1 MTKLST
7 ETFIEQ
13 TQNGNIKSAKA
24 RVYRQLK
31 ILGPCTLDFL
41 RVSIGMSH
49 QTLTARLSELMDMGI
64 VWQNERNEFYLTQ
77 ELLWNHYSGIRREE
91 RYQRWLKA
99 GEKEGFTLEKSP
111 T

>member
-13 TQNGNIKSAKA
+13 TQNGNIRTAKVKTYRA
-24 RVYRQLK
+24 LKVYGRS
-31 ILGPCTLDFL
+31 PLDYL
-41 RVSIGMSH
+41 RTMTGISH

-77 ELLWNHYSGIRREE
+77 KNLWSYYSGIRREE
-91 RYQRWLKA
+91 RYQRWLIA
-99 GEKEGFTLEKSP
+99 GKREGFTLEKSP

>member
-31 ILGPCTLDFL
+31 TLGPCTLIFL
-41 RVSIGMSH
+41 RVSMRMSH

-64 VWQNERNEFYLTQ
+64 VWQNERNEFYITDKIQ
-77 ELLWNHYSGIRREE
+77 WNYYCDLRWKQRRDK
-91 RYQRWLKA
+91 WLKV
-99 GEKEGFTLEKSP
+99 GEKEGFNDYIKP
-111 T
+111 F